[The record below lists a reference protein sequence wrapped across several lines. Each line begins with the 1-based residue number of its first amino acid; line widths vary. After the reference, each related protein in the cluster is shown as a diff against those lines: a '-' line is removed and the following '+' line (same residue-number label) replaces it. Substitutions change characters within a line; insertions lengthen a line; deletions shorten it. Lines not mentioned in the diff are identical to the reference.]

1 MKRLNI
7 TIPEEINKEL
17 RDIPNKSAFI
27 SAAIK
32 EKIDRIKKE
41 ELDRLLIKS
50 YKATSVEDKEVDSE
64 WENITLEDWI

>member
-1 MKRLNI
+1 MKKLNI

-27 SAAIK
+27 SSAIK

-41 ELDRLLIKS
+41 ELDRLLIKG

>member
-27 SAAIK
+27 SVAIK

-41 ELDRLLIKS
+41 ELDRLLIKG